1 MTEQNQQQ
9 PDELATLKAKADL
22 MGIQYS
28 PNIGLDTLRERVNKH
43 LQDTEQN
50 QQQPVVQVAPVS
62 ATPVVVDPRLESM
75 KLVKVI
81 VTSMDQTK
89 KDYPGE
95 VFTVSNAVIPTI
107 KRFVPFGIETHVEK
121 ILLDVIKDKQCLQ
134 LVEDSQAKIKGM
146 KKKKIIR
153 AYAVQELPQLTAEEL
168 EELRKAQLARQSIE

>member
-9 PDELATLKAKADL
+9 PDELTTLKAKADL
-22 MGIQYS
+22 MGIQYN

-50 QQQPVVQVAPVS
+50 QQQPVNAAPVI
-62 ATPVVVDPRLESM
+62 VDTRMESM

-107 KRFVPFGIETHVEK
+107 KRFVPFGTETHVEK

-146 KKKKIIR
+146 KKKKSIR
-153 AYAVQELPQLTAEEL
+153 AYAVQELPQLTVEEL

>member
-9 PDELATLKAKADL
+9 PDELTTLKAKADL

-50 QQQPVVQVAPVS
+50 QQQPVNAAPVI
-62 ATPVVVDPRLESM
+62 VDTRMESM

-107 KRFVPFGIETHVEK
+107 KRFVPFGVETHVEK

-168 EELRKAQLARQSIE
+168 EEPADCETIKFCPI

>member
-9 PDELATLKAKADL
+9 LNELTALKAKADL
-22 MGIQYS
+22 MGIPYS

-50 QQQPVVQVAPVS
+50 QQQS
-62 ATPVVVDPRLESM
+62 ASAASVVVDTRMESM
-75 KLVKVI
+75 KLVRVI

-153 AYAVQELPQLTAEEL
+153 AYAVQEQPQLTVGEL
-168 EELRKAQLARQSIE
+168 DELRKAQLARQSIE

>member
-9 PDELATLKAKADL
+9 PDELTALKAKADL
-22 MGIQYS
+22 MGIPYS

-43 LQDTEQN
+43 LQDDAPSKD
-50 QQQPVVQVAPVS
+50 QPVI
-62 ATPVVVDPRLESM
+62 ATDVVVDTRKESM
-75 KLVKVI
+75 KLVRVI

-107 KRFVPFGIETHVEK
+107 KRFVPFGTETHVEK

-153 AYAVQELPQLTAEEL
+153 AYAVQELSQLTIEEL

>member
-9 PDELATLKAKADL
+9 PDELTTLKTKADL

-50 QQQPVVQVAPVS
+50 QQQPVNAAPVI
-62 ATPVVVDPRLESM
+62 VDTRMESM

-81 VTSMDQTK
+81 ITSMDQTK

-107 KRFVPFGIETHVEK
+107 KRFVPFGVETHVEK

-153 AYAVQELPQLTAEEL
+153 AYAVQELPQLTSEEL

>member
-9 PDELATLKAKADL
+9 LTALKAKADL

-50 QQQPVVQVAPVS
+50 QQQSVNATAVAID
-62 ATPVVVDPRLESM
+62 TRMESM
-75 KLVKVI
+75 KLVRVI

-153 AYAVQELPQLTAEEL
+153 AYAVQELPQLTVEEL

>member
-1 MTEQNQQQ
+1 MTELNQQQ
-9 PDELATLKAKADL
+9 LDELTTLKAKADL
-22 MGIQYS
+22 MGIPYS
-28 PNIGLDTLRERVNKH
+28 PNIGLDTLRERVNKR
-43 LQDTEQN
+43 LQDTKQN
-50 QQQPVVQVAPVS
+50 QQQSVS
-62 ATPVVVDPRLESM
+62 AAPVVVDTRMESM
-75 KLVKVI
+75 KLVRVI

>member
-9 PDELATLKAKADL
+9 PDELITLKAKADL

-50 QQQPVVQVAPVS
+50 QQEPVIAASVA
-62 ATPVVVDPRLESM
+62 VDTRMESM

-107 KRFVPFGIETHVEK
+107 NRFVRFA
-121 ILLDVIKDKQCLQ
+121 
-134 LVEDSQAKIKGM
+134 SNS
-146 KKKKIIR
+146 R
-153 AYAVQELPQLTAEEL
+153 
-168 EELRKAQLARQSIE
+168 

>member
-1 MTEQNQQQ
+1 MTDQNQQQ

-28 PNIGLDTLRERVNKH
+28 PNIGLDTLRDRVNKH
-43 LQDTEQN
+43 LQNDASSKD
-50 QQQPVVQVAPVS
+50 QPVIATDVVAD
-62 ATPVVVDPRLESM
+62 TRKESM
-75 KLVKVI
+75 KLVRVI

>member
-9 PDELATLKAKADL
+9 PDELTTLKAKADL

-28 PNIGLDTLRERVNKH
+28 PNIGLDTLRERVNKR
-43 LQDTEQN
+43 LQDTKQN
-50 QQQPVVQVAPVS
+50 QQQSVNA
-62 ATPVVVDPRLESM
+62 AHVVVDTRMESM

-153 AYAVQELPQLTAEEL
+153 AYAVQELPQLTVEEL